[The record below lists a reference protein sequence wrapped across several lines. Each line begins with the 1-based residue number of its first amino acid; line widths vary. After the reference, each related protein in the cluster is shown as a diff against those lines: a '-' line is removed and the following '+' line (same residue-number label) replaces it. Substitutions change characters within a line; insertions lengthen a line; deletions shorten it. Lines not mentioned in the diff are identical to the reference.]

1 MITIGHVVELEL
13 EKDREL
19 RLKMLRELEVKRQMK
34 RKSTAPTANGR
45 IIDYDTVWKYFII
58 ERMAK
63 NQKMDE
69 DEEEDDTQIMDAPNP
84 AAAGEYCIRLHLWC
98 RKS

>member
-1 MITIGHVVELEL
+1 MITIGQVVELEL

-19 RLKMLRELEVKRQMK
+19 RLKKLRELEVKRQMK
-34 RKSTAPTANGR
+34 RKTTVPPANGR
-45 IIDYDTVWKYFII
+45 FIASDYKWQYSIV

-69 DEEEDDTQIMDAPNP
+69 DDEEDDIQLIDAPNP
-84 AAAGEYCIRLHLWC
+84 AAAGEYTFPF
-98 RKS
+98 KM